1 MTSQKPLEQRT
12 SSTRAY
18 STTRCCTVSFS
29 VPLRPGAAEPPAWV
43 CTSPFPEATLC
54 STWRQHCNGTRPAEI
69 PAALTWG
76 CWQHGLNNL
85 CWDSLGLQLKTE
97 PRPTWT
103 QFASHHSRNRN
114 FFFAQTSEMSDSSEK
129 FSRLVH
135 PLHNQIWLPKI
146 NSIWTQTIMQREKKN
161 HLTWWFKHKRVS
173 QYCQVNPD
181 TLNRIFQSWGVQP
194 TAKNNISVVQSIQ
207 L

>member
-1 MTSQKPLEQRT
+1 MTSQKPPEQRT

-114 FFFAQTSEMSDSSEK
+114 FFFLLRRVRCLTVQRSSAVSCTLCTIK
-129 FSRLVH
+129 FGC
-135 PLHNQIWLPKI
+135 PK
-146 NSIWTQTIMQREKKN
+146 STRFGHRQ
-161 HLTWWFKHKRVS
+161 
-173 QYCQVNPD
+173 
-181 TLNRIFQSWGVQP
+181 
-194 TAKNNISVVQSIQ
+194 
-207 L
+207 